1 VSVRTY
7 QQQAAIRSLAMRWIA
22 MAAVLSCLGGLA
34 LTTEAASS
42 ESKLSVEQLLGKY
55 SAARGGLDAWHK
67 VQTMSWA
74 GHIESENAAA
84 AGASFTMN
92 LKRPNMTR
100 FEINGP
106 TQKAVHIFDGTR
118 GWKLRQTNSTS
129 PELQDYTAEELSFA
143 RDALGLDGPLVDYK
157 TKGVVVTLAGVEE
170 IQGRK
175 AYRLNL
181 TLPSGATRRAW
192 IDAHTFLEVRYDR
205 DIDSAMGQSRTVSV
219 YYRNYQPF
227 EGLQIPLTI
236 ETGASSGVKLNKMV
250 IDRVSINPPL
260 ADQLFAKP
268 RIAKGNAVPLRSKIP

>member
-1 VSVRTY
+1 MSVRTY
-7 QQQAAIRSLAMRWIA
+7 EPAAMGRLAMRWIA
-22 MAAVLSCLGGLA
+22 MAAVLSCLGALA
-34 LTTEAASS
+34 LKSEPASS
-42 ESKLSVEQLLGKY
+42 KSELTVEQLLDKY

-74 GHIESENAAA
+74 GHIESENPAA
-84 AGASFTMN
+84 AGASFIMN

-100 FEINGP
+100 FEISGP

-118 GWKLRQTNSTS
+118 GWKLRQTSSAS
-129 PELQDYTAEELSFA
+129 PELQDYSAEELNFA
-143 RDALGLDGPLVDYK
+143 RDALGMDGPLLDYK

-205 DIDSAMGQSRTVSV
+205 DIDPAMGQARTMSV

-227 EGLQIPLTI
+227 DGLQIPLTI
-236 ETGASSGVKLNKMV
+236 ETGASTGVKFDKMV

-268 RIAKGNAVPLRSKIP
+268 QIAKRNAVPLRSKIP